1 MTKLGSDQDCPSV
14 SEWTNKLW
22 SIQTMEYYSTLKR
35 NELSNFENTWRKLK
49 CMLLSERSQF
59 EKATFCV
66 IHTCDILKRQN
77 YNKKI
82 SGCHGLRVRSY
93 EGDE

>member
-1 MTKLGSDQDCPSV
+1 
-14 SEWTNKLW
+14 
-22 SIQTMEYYSTLKR
+22 MEYYSTLKKK
-35 NELSNFENTWRKLK
+35 NEPSNHEKTWKNLK
-49 CMLLSERSQF
+49 SILLSERSQF
-59 EKATFCV
+59 EKATFCI

-93 EGDE
+93 EEDE

>member
-1 MTKLGSDQDCPSV
+1 
-14 SEWTNKLW
+14 
-22 SIQTMEYYSTLKR
+22 MEYYSALKR
-35 NELSNFENTWRKLK
+35 NELLNFENTWRKLK
-49 CMLLSERSQF
+49 CILLSERSQF
-59 EKATFCV
+59 EKATFCI

-93 EGDE
+93 EEDEQAEHRGFWGSETIL

>member
-1 MTKLGSDQDCPSV
+1 
-14 SEWTNKLW
+14 
-22 SIQTMEYYSTLKR
+22 
-35 NELSNFENTWRKLK
+35 
-49 CMLLSERSQF
+49 MLLSERSQF